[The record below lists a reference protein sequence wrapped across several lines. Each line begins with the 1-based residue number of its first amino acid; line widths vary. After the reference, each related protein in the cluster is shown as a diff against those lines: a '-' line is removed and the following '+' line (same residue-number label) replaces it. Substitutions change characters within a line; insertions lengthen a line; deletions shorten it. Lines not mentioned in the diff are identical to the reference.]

1 MRRTLLLTL
10 IAVTVSDPARADDCG
25 LEDPA
30 IAVNAPAVG
39 ERAAARRTRAAW
51 SQPLVGRPRGG
62 ALTGKTIYV
71 SAGHGWV
78 WDANLGR
85 WRSQRGNTHDLVE
98 DFVSAE
104 TVSQHLIPYLWDM
117 GAYVVPVREASMQ
130 TEMVIGDAAELA
142 VDGSSAE
149 IAEGWAT
156 PTGPLTG
163 AATPFAA
170 GGSITLPPGAI
181 ATWTLAVPTDGEYDI
196 YVAWVHG
203 PDRASDARYRIRH
216 GGGDTEIRVDQRRH
230 GSTWVLLGRF
240 FFPAGAAEI
249 SVDND
254 GTAVVSADAVRLG
267 GGLGHVDRGSGAS
280 GRPAFEDGAR
290 YAAQWNGAP
299 ATVWD
304 YAAEDG
310 NDDVGTRSRFA
321 AWDHED
327 GEDAVYVAWH
337 TNAPSPARGTS
348 SFAYGPEPFGDLSQF
363 TGVPGSLEL
372 MDAIHGELIADFRA
386 AWDPG
391 WQDRAQHTAYFGE
404 VNPSHNPE
412 MPATLIEVAF
422 HDTAEDAAALREPRF
437 RALAARA
444 IAHGI
449 ARYFAARDGVAL
461 TLPPEPPSAVR
472 MIQDRIAWDPPVA
485 DPAGGDAATGYRVY
499 LSRDGRGFDDGV
511 DVTGTEHVIDLDQVT
526 FARVTAINAGGESRP
541 SAVVG
546 AVRAPGGHARVLV
559 VAGFT
564 RIDGT
569 MLFREDLSAYS
580 LATIDRAYE
589 HRINDGSYA
598 ARHGLALLAAG
609 YSFDVATADSVTAID
624 LSGYQAFDWIAGEEI
639 APAIALASQ
648 PAIFGGTD
656 VSSLVGVTSDDAG
669 TYLASFGDLAL
680 DFSDSGPG
688 GYDAD
693 APDALLG
700 TPLLAYDTG
709 ATAGMR
715 IDAQIVLGFPI
726 ETVVGAD
733 TRAELMRRLLAELG
747 IEPDDPGTPDD
758 PGGGCCDAGGGAPT
772 GALALA
778 LGVLAALTRRARGS
792 TTIAS

>member
-1 MRRTLLLTL
+1 VRRVLLLAL
-10 IAVTVSDPARADDCG
+10 IAATASDARADEACG

-30 IAVNAPAVG
+30 IAASAPPVG
-39 ERAAARRTRAAW
+39 ERAASRRMRAAW
-51 SQPLVGRPRGG
+51 DRPLVGRPRGG
-62 ALTGKTIYV
+62 ALAGKTVYV

-78 WDANLGR
+78 WDDSLGR

-130 TEMVIGDAAELA
+130 TEMVIGDAPAIEG
-142 VDGSSAE
+142 GSTE

-156 PTGPLTG
+156 PPGPLTG
-163 AATPFAA
+163 DTPFAA
-170 GGSITLPPGAI
+170 GGSIVLDPGAT
-181 ATWTLAVPTDGEYDI
+181 ATWTLEVPVDGEYDV
-196 YVAWVHG
+196 YLAWVQG
-203 PDRASDARYRIRH
+203 PDRASDARYLIRH
-216 GGGDTEIRVDQRRH
+216 GGGDTELRVDQRRH
-230 GSTWVLLGRF
+230 GSTWVLVGRF
-240 FFPAGAAEI
+240 FFPEGDASI
-249 SVDND
+249 SVEND
-254 GTAVVSADAVRLG
+254 GDAVVSADAVRLG
-267 GGLGHVDRGSGAS
+267 GGLGHVDRGGGAS
-280 GRPAFEDGAR
+280 NRPAFEDGAR

-310 NDDVGTRSRFA
+310 NDDVGTRSRFS

-372 MDAIHGELIADFRA
+372 MDAIHSELIADFRA
-386 AWDPG
+386 SWEPG
-391 WQDRAQHTAYFGE
+391 WQDRGQHTAYFGE

-437 RALAARA
+437 RGLAARA

-449 ARYFAARDGVAL
+449 ARYFAARDGVTL
-461 TLPPEPPSAVR
+461 TLPPEPPARVR
-472 MIQDRIAWDPPVA
+472 MIQDRISWDPPPV
-485 DPAGGDAATGYRVY
+485 DPAGGDAPTGYRVY

-511 DVTGTEHVIDLDQVT
+511 DLTGTELVVDLDRVT
-526 FARVTAINAGGESRP
+526 FARVTATNAGGESRP

-546 AVRAPGGHARVLV
+546 SVRAPSGQAMVLV

-598 ARHGLALLAAG
+598 ARHGLALAAG
-609 YSFDVATADSVTAID
+609 RFSFDVVTADALGAVDLTA
-624 LSGYQAFDWIAGEEI
+624 YQVIDWIAGEEI
-639 APAIALASQ
+639 APVVDVAGRPFIIGTTDASAL
-648 PAIFGGTD
+648 
-656 VSSLVGVTSDDAG
+656 GVVVFEDDAG
-669 TYLASFGDLAL
+669 TYRASFHDLPL
-680 DFSDSGPG
+680 DFSDSDPG
-688 GYDAD
+688 GYDAE
-693 APDALLG
+693 APDSLRGIGLFD
-700 TPLLAYDTG
+700 YDTG
-709 ATAGMR
+709 EAAAMQEAGG
-715 IDAQIVLGFPI
+715 IVLGFPI
-726 ETVVGAD
+726 ETVRGEAQ
-733 TRAELMRRLLAELG
+733 RAELMRRLLEVLSLF
-747 IEPDDPGTPDD
+747 PDIPEVEVGDETS
-758 PGGGCCDAGGGAPT
+758 GGCCDAGGERPV
-772 GALALA
+772 GALLLA
-778 LGVLAALTRRARGS
+778 LGVLAALTRRARGWKTS
-792 TTIAS
+792 AS

>member
-1 MRRTLLLTL
+1 MRRTLVLL
-10 IAVTVSDPARADDCG
+10 IAVLAVSDPARADESCG

-30 IAVNAPAVG
+30 IAANAPPAG
-39 ERAAARRTRAAW
+39 ERAASRRTRAAW
-51 SQPLVGRPRGG
+51 DRPLVGRPRGG
-62 ALTGKTIYV
+62 ALAGKTVYV

-78 WDANLGR
+78 WDDSLGR
-85 WRSQRGNTHDLVE
+85 WRTQRGNTHDLVE

-130 TEMVIGDAAELA
+130 TELVLGDAPA
-142 VDGSSAE
+142 VDGGSSE
-149 IAEGWAT
+149 ITEGWAT
-156 PTGPLTG
+156 PPGPITTE
-163 AATPFAA
+163 TPFAA
-170 GGSITLPPGAI
+170 GGSVVLDPGAT
-181 ATWTLAVPTDGEYDI
+181 ATWTVTVPADGEYDV
-196 YVAWVHG
+196 YLAWVQG

-216 GGGDTEIRVDQRRH
+216 GGGETELRVDQRRH
-230 GSTWVLLGRF
+230 GSTWVLVGRF
-240 FFPAGAAEI
+240 FFSEGDASI
-249 SVDND
+249 SVEND
-254 GTAVVSADAVRLG
+254 GAAVVSADAVRLG
-267 GGLGHVDRGSGAS
+267 GGVGHVDRGSGAS
-280 GRPAFEDGAR
+280 ERPAFESGAR

-348 SFAYGPEPFGDLSQF
+348 SFAYGPEPFGDLAQF

-372 MDAIHGELIADFRA
+372 MDAIHGELIADLRA
-386 AWDPG
+386 SWEPG
-391 WQDRAQHTAYFGE
+391 WQDRGQHTAYFGE

-437 RALAARA
+437 RGLAARA

-461 TLPPEPPSAVR
+461 TLPPEPPARVR
-472 MIQDRIAWDPPVA
+472 MIQDRISWDPPPA
-485 DPAGGDAATGYRVY
+485 DPAGGDAPTGYRVY

-511 DVTGTEHVIDLDQVT
+511 DVSGTELAVDLDEVT
-526 FARVTAINAGGESRP
+526 FARVTATNPGGESRP

-546 AVRAPGGHARVLV
+546 SVRAPSGQARVLV

-598 ARHGLALLAAG
+598 ARHGLALVGAG
-609 YSFDVATADSVTAID
+609 YSFDVIAADALAAVDLTA
-624 LSGYQAFDWIAGEEI
+624 YQAIDWIAGEEI
-639 APAIALASQ
+639 APVVDVAGRPLIASA
-648 PAIFGGTD
+648 TD
-656 VSSLVGVTSDDAG
+656 ATALGVTVLADDAG
-669 TYLASFGDLAL
+669 TYLASYGDLAL
-680 DFSDSGPG
+680 DFSDSAPG

-693 APDALLG
+693 APDVLEGTALI
-700 TPLLAYDTG
+700 AYDTG
-709 ATAGMR
+709 GSAAVR
-715 IDAQIVLGFPI
+715 VAERIVLGFPI
-726 ETVVGAD
+726 ETVAGAE
-733 TRAELMRRLLAELG
+733 TRAALMRRLLAELG
-747 IEPDDPGTPDD
+747 IEPDEPETPEDPP
-758 PGGGCCDAGGGAPT
+758 GGCCDAGGESPAGAV
-772 GALALA
+772 LLA
-778 LGVLAALTRRARGS
+778 LGVIAALTRRARGWKTS
-792 TTIAS
+792 AS